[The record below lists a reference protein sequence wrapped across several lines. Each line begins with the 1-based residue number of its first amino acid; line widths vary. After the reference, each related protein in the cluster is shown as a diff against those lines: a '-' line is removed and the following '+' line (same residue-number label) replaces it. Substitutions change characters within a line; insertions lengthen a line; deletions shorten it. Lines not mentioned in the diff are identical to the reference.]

1 MASKLDQEGWPVTT
15 QEPYDLVTEL
25 GLPPGPA
32 LLACSGSDIVLSRG
46 ASAKPSVAKQK
57 GRYVIMLP
65 GILSLRPKSKESPDA
80 GADKTGEDADDR
92 DGTTDGATDELQADV
107 ATKSKATIT
116 STLLGRME
124 GLSTDTPVLKIPYPN
139 GGCLT
144 FQGHKVNDSTSR
156 FMMLSFKKGDVVCK
170 DAVSSVIVFGESTYS
185 GPECTDVVELDELTH
200 YGGSDRTIDG
210 GKSVKVKKGTR
221 PVVKTA
227 RLTQIT
233 TEVLSQTIKTPI
245 RKTPKAKVLV
255 TSDVDEDDSDAY
267 LDDTRDIHSN
277 HALDSA
283 RRSSRRSAS
292 SKVSYAVD
300 EDEEDGDD
308 DVEVEVDDEQSSDD
322 DGEEA
327 DSKKLARKRT
337 PAKPKAALASD
348 PDEQEEEKPSKSTRK
363 RAPAKPVLDSD
374 FEMDEGEKPSQP
386 TPSRARSKPKTV
398 LDSDSDDGQKDE
410 KPSMSARKRAP
421 AKRQP
426 VLDLESD
433 YEEEEEETSKPARK
447 PAPAKL
453 KHVLDLVSDN
463 EEKKTSKPARR
474 RAPAKPK
481 PVVDLDYD
489 NEVENPSKLARKRAP
504 AKPQVVL
511 DVDDSD
517 GAAAVNP
524 VMKPTRKRGARNLQ
538 KEEFEPSSTQRSVR
552 RSTSKKSALE
562 DAVNLDDR
570 ESVDER
576 NVEKSSKRAS
586 HKARE
591 GVTSSDG
598 RGSAADGMGSASAPK
613 AVPTKRKA
621 ETVVID
627 IAERLGDEVLNIN
640 ADKVSASRA
649 RKSHVT
655 SKANGKAIGSGN
667 YNADDDGIDEDFTQE
682 YTPSAKKKELHGK
695 IGRDDGVKENEP
707 PKKRNRTTLA
717 PSSQKSSVLADEK
730 SKSPVS
736 RSLVMA
742 SPRSRRRRKPAGV
755 PTSHSPKPQVDMIKS
770 NPDDEYGTFDFSA
783 DDIAVLATPEKRVR
797 VKART

>member
-1 MASKLDQEGWPVTT
+1 MASKLDQDGWPVTT

-65 GILSLRPKSKESPDA
+65 GILSLRPKSKESADA
-80 GADKTGEDADDR
+80 GADKTGEDEDER

-107 ATKSKATIT
+107 ATKSKALIT

-170 DAVSSVIVFGESTYS
+170 DAVSSVIIFGESTYS

-200 YGGSDRTIDG
+200 FGGSDRTIDG

-233 TEVLSQTIKTPI
+233 TEVPSQTIKTPL

-267 LDDTRDIHSN
+267 LDDATRDIHSN
-277 HALDSA
+277 HSLDSA

-327 DSKKLARKRT
+327 NPKKLARKRT
-337 PAKPKAALASD
+337 PAKAKAALASD

-374 FEMDEGEKPSQP
+374 FEMDEGGKPSQP
-386 TPSRARSKPKTV
+386 TPSRARAKPKTV
-398 LDSDSDDGQKDE
+398 LDSDSDEEQKDK

-433 YEEEEEETSKPARK
+433 DEQEEEEKTSKPARK
-447 PAPAKL
+447 RAPAKL
-453 KHVLDLVSDN
+453 KLVHDLDSDN

-474 RAPAKPK
+474 RAPAMPK
-481 PVVDLDYD
+481 PVVDLDSD
-489 NEVENPSKLARKRAP
+489 NEEENPSKLARKRAP
-504 AKPQVVL
+504 AKPQVVF

-517 GAAAVNP
+517 DAAAVNP
-524 VMKPTRKRGARNLQ
+524 LKRKRGARNLQ

-552 RSTSKKSALE
+552 RSTSKKSELE

-570 ESVDER
+570 EIVDER

-591 GVTSSDG
+591 GETSSDG
-598 RGSAADGMGSASAPK
+598 RGSAADGKGSASAPK

-667 YNADDDGIDEDFTQE
+667 DNADDDGIDEDFTQE

-755 PTSHSPKPQVDMIKS
+755 PTSHSPKPQVDTIKS

-797 VKART
+797 VKTRT

>member
-1 MASKLDQEGWPVTT
+1 MASKLDQDGWPVTT

-65 GILSLRPKSKESPDA
+65 GILSLRPKSKESADA
-80 GADKTGEDADDR
+80 GADKTGEDEDER

-107 ATKSKATIT
+107 ATKSKALIT

-170 DAVSSVIVFGESTYS
+170 DAVSSVIIFGESTYS

-200 YGGSDRTIDG
+200 FGGSDRTIDG

-233 TEVLSQTIKTPI
+233 TEVPSQTIKTPL
-245 RKTPKAKVLV
+245 RKTPEAKVLV

-283 RRSSRRSAS
+283 RRCSRRSAS

-327 DSKKLARKRT
+327 NSKKLARKRT
-337 PAKPKAALASD
+337 RPK
-348 PDEQEEEKPSKSTRK
+348 RK
-363 RAPAKPVLDSD
+363 QRLPVIRMNRRRRSPRSQPESVLQPNRDSD
-374 FEMDEGEKPSQP
+374 EE
-386 TPSRARSKPKTV
+386 
-398 LDSDSDDGQKDE
+398 QKDK

-433 YEEEEEETSKPARK
+433 YEQEEEEKTSKPARK
-447 PAPAKL
+447 RAPAKL
-453 KHVLDLVSDN
+453 KLVHDLDSDN

-474 RAPAKPK
+474 RAPAMPK
-481 PVVDLDYD
+481 PVVDLDSD
-489 NEVENPSKLARKRAP
+489 NEEENPSKLARKRAP
-504 AKPQVVL
+504 AKPQVVF

-517 GAAAVNP
+517 DAAAVNP
-524 VMKPTRKRGARNLQ
+524 LKRKRGARNLQ

-552 RSTSKKSALE
+552 RSTSKKSELE

-598 RGSAADGMGSASAPK
+598 RGSAAD
-613 AVPTKRKA
+613 
-621 ETVVID
+621 
-627 IAERLGDEVLNIN
+627 
-640 ADKVSASRA
+640 DKVSASRA

-667 YNADDDGIDEDFTQE
+667 DNADDDGIDEDFTQE

-755 PTSHSPKPQVDMIKS
+755 PTSHSPKPQVDTMKS

-797 VKART
+797 VKTRT